1 MDFCKTFFKILCI
14 LFLPVLVL
22 GCCFWTFS
30 SCSEQGLL
38 SVAVH
43 WLFIVEASFAE
54 EHRGLPGGT
63 VVKNSPTN
71 VVFDP

>member
-1 MDFCKTFFKILCI
+1 MYLIFACAG
-14 LFLPVLVL
+14 L
-22 GCCFWTFS
+22 GLLLLDFS

-38 SVAVH
+38 SVAVR

-71 VVFDP
+71 AGFDP